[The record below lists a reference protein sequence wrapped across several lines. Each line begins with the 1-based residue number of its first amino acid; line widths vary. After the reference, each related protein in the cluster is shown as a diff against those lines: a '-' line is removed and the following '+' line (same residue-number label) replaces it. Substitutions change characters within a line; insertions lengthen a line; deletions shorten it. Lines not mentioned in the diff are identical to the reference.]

1 MEASLTVECLER
13 RIPST
18 ALGLRLGETMS
29 PHQILKK
36 GIMSESWATCPVTP
50 SEAAHKYSQ
59 GLTAKALTVF
69 PETPATWQI
78 QCKGE
83 SPNSVVSQC

>member
-36 GIMSESWATCPVTP
+36 GIMSESWATCSITP
-50 SEAAHKYSQ
+50 SEAAHKHS
-59 GLTAKALTVF
+59 
-69 PETPATWQI
+69 
-78 QCKGE
+78 KGTD
-83 SPNSVVSQC
+83 SLPRDPCHLADTMQRVISKL